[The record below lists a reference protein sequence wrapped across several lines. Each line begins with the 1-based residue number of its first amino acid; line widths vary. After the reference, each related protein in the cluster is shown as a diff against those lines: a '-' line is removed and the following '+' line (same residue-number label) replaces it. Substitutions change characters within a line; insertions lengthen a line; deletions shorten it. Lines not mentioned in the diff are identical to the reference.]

1 MKKACM
7 RIVLFLLL
15 LQLVWLPVQAAA
27 VSVQPIGMIDSI
39 LPDELPGSST
49 APRDGQESTQ
59 PGRAGQGSRDAA
71 EQGAPTPSS
80 EGFSV
85 GMAVLVVGLAVIS
98 LVVALLYVFRGQSRR
113 RD

>member
-15 LQLVWLPVQAAA
+15 LQLVWLPVQAA
-27 VSVQPIGMIDSI
+27 VSVQPLGMIDSI
-39 LPDELPGSST
+39 LPDELLGSST
-49 APRDGQESTQ
+49 APRNGQEVTQ
-59 PGRAGQGSRDAA
+59 PGRAGQGSRDATGQA
-71 EQGAPTPSS
+71 APSPSGES
-80 EGFSV
+80 FSI

-98 LVVALLYVFRGQSRR
+98 LVIAILYVFRGRSRR

>member
-15 LQLVWLPVQAAA
+15 LQLVWLPVQAA

-71 EQGAPTPSS
+71 EQGAPTPIG

-113 RD
+113 HD

>member
-27 VSVQPIGMIDSI
+27 VSVQPLGMIDSI

-59 PGRAGQGSRDAA
+59 PGRAGQGSHAA
-71 EQGAPTPSS
+71 EQGAPTPSG